1 MKEINKKQ
9 WTRFLNGLSDDN
21 RFARTEITR
30 VDTAGNETAL
40 CSGSPL
46 LGLGLSRNK
55 GKISDFE
62 VRLGQVRDG
71 SPAARSLQLGLPVK
85 IVYRKSGEG
94 DKDIVEIKN
103 DNGQKLIIRIY
114 GRTVA
119 ESFGSFVQ
127 EMAYS
132 LAEARGFAPGHD
144 QEDWYTAEQLVRK
157 TAQPGGKTLSK

>member
-9 WTRFLNGLSDDN
+9 WMRFLDDLSEGS
-21 RFARTEITR
+21 RFARTEITG
-30 VDTAGNETAL
+30 VDTDGSEMSL

-46 LGLGLSRNK
+46 LGLALSRNK

-62 VRLGQVRDG
+62 VRLGQIRDG
-71 SPAARSLQLGLPVK
+71 SPVAWSLQLGMPVK
-85 IVYRKSGEG
+85 MVYRKSGQDER
-94 DKDIVEIKN
+94 DIIEIHGR
-103 DNGQKLIIRIY
+103 DGRKLIIRIFS
-114 GRTVA
+114 RTVA

-132 LAEARGFAPGHD
+132 LAEARGFVPGHD

-157 TAQPGGKTLSK
+157 AALPGGKTVSS